1 MNEKGIFIL
10 DALNDKETFFINNIS
25 PKFKK
30 VYILNESDI
39 SKLEDLKTKDYVD
52 MHISN
57 SLLIGNRKLRR
68 KLEIIL
74 ETGSFASVSYI
85 DDLVKEEAIRENTKL
100 EEMVSEDF
108 IPKLDMDYTDIIRK
122 YIESQTYT
130 NDKIKLGV
138 KSEFEDIVRIFSN
151 S

>member
-1 MNEKGIFIL
+1 
-10 DALNDKETFFINNIS
+10 
-25 PKFKK
+25 
-30 VYILNESDI
+30 
-39 SKLEDLKTKDYVD
+39 
-52 MHISN
+52 
-57 SLLIGNRKLRR
+57 
-68 KLEIIL
+68 
-74 ETGSFASVSYI
+74 
-85 DDLVKEEAIRENTKL
+85 
-100 EEMVSEDF
+100 MVSEDF